1 MRLETRHAAFIA
13 RHSGTARGALLATA
27 LLTGFA
33 GAQTVEVDPASAIPA
48 THTLVKGWEFDVDG
62 VLDGWFGTGYT
73 GLTVA
78 GGKVTGTIST
88 DDSQFTNNT
97 FTPLT
102 LGYSTIVEYA
112 LTVDPL
118 AAASSGGTFF
128 WGDFSGGIAGSRGRG
143 VPAIDN
149 NAPRVVRVTFSGGVK
164 NLNQLRIDPAS
175 AGFNKT
181 ASFDYI
187 RVYHYQPASF
197 GAVTLNAS
205 DPDSTSSVNSAG
217 GWDNFVPPT
226 TENNYFTGAFQL
238 RTPANTLLYPFGGS
252 ALSVDP
258 GGSILFKGI
267 GSLEVRQLTLAG
279 GSLMQGDTGTAA
291 PNNTARLYVPD
302 GISVTAASSIDAVAA
317 NRNIEI
323 NGSLTGSSALNVK
336 SATAPAAAQSGGQ
349 VILRTDS
356 SGYTGALTVEANA
369 WLDLDHDNAVAGAA
383 VTANAGAMVRRVGAD
398 ANGTTTAASWA
409 LSGRGTTVGND
420 ATRGALYFTQ
430 NAMTANVTGSISISG
445 AQTRIGSFSAGG
457 ALALDG
463 AITGSGLLE
472 LWGGGGAEGHIQ
484 LFTLNG
490 AATHDGQTDLLA
502 DFGAQTH
509 LKLGGDN
516 RLPTGKKLRMNAT
529 WGPTTPEG
537 AGAFL
542 DLNGFDQTLASIQ
555 LDGSKRKYIRDTSLS
570 GNSTLTLTANTNAFD
585 TNGGNVYIE
594 NVTITHLAG
603 SGDSG
608 ALIDGGGITTLNNA
622 TWNAP
627 FYTSLGIGGNGTLVL
642 NNSTFSFG
650 GELLMA
656 RSGTTGTLTVN
667 ATSLVTTPNFF
678 RIGDSAAGTA
688 TVNLNGGTLASR
700 RFFNSSTGTSTLNLD
715 GGTLRATASN
725 LVDWIE
731 GGANGVTTRLLDGGI
746 TVDSNGFNVNAAA
759 AILEDLVSTGG
770 GLTKTGLG
778 NLILGGD
785 NTYKGPTAVQG
796 GNLIFNGNAT
806 AATGAVSVA
815 ATAGLGGDGTVGGN
829 VTMAVDSKFSWT
841 LANWAAT
848 PSLDVPN
855 FTNNGTAADPLV
867 IVIGE
872 NALANFSETTTTF
885 TLLTASG
892 TFSSPDPAG
901 IMIDDSGFTTG
912 NGTWA
917 VQLTANQLQL
927 VYTAAA
933 ANPYTTWINSFTSI
947 TDPADKLATA
957 DPDDDGS
964 TNLEEF
970 AFAGDPTSGSN
981 NGLRHFEIN
990 GGKLVLTVAV
1000 RSAAVA
1006 AFPAI
1011 GSPLT
1016 ASADGVNYTVAG
1028 SKTLAGFAENVNKLG
1043 TLVLGPLT
1051 TPPTGYSFVTFELDD
1066 AVSGN
1071 AKGFLRAT
1079 AVATP

>member
-1 MRLETRHAAFIA
+1 MKLQTRRPSSATFHP
-13 RHSGTARGALLATA
+13 GTARGALLATA
-27 LLTGFA
+27 LLTGIA
-33 GAQTVEVDPASAIPA
+33 GAQTIEVDPASPIPA
-48 THTLVKGWEFDVDG
+48 THTLIKGWEFDTDG
-62 VLDGWFGTGYT
+62 DLEGWAGNGYT

-78 GGKVTGTIST
+78 GGVVTGTISN
-88 DDSQFTNNT
+88 DDSQFANTT

-118 AAASSGGTFF
+118 AAASTGGTFF
-128 WGDFSGGIAGSRGRG
+128 WGDFSGGIAGSRGRA

-149 NAPRVVRVTFSGGVK
+149 NAPRIVRVTFPGGVK
-164 NLNQLRIDPAS
+164 NLSQLRIDPTS

-181 ASFDYI
+181 ATFDYV
-187 RVYHYQPASF
+187 RVYHYQPETF
-197 GAVTLNAS
+197 GTVTLTAS
-205 DPDSTSSVNSAG
+205 DAGGTSSVTSGA
-217 GWDNFVPPT
+217 GWDNFIPPT

-238 RTPANTLLYPFGGS
+238 RTPANTQLHPFGGS
-252 ALSVDP
+252 ALSVDA

-302 GISVTAASSIDAVAA
+302 GINVTAASSLDAVGA

-323 NGSLTGSSALNVK
+323 VGSLSGSSALNVK
-336 SATAPAAAQSGGQ
+336 SGAAPGAGQSGGQ
-349 VILRTDS
+349 IVLRSDN
-356 SGYTGALTVEANA
+356 SGYTGPLTVETNA

-383 VTANAGAMVRRVGAD
+383 VTANAGAMIRRVAAD

-409 LSGRGTTVGND
+409 LSGRGTTAGTD
-420 ATRGALYFTQ
+420 ASRGALYFSH
-430 NAMTANVTGSISISG
+430 NGLNANVAGDVAISG
-445 AQTRIGSFSAGG
+445 AQTRIGTYSAGS
-457 ALALDG
+457 ALSLDG
-463 AITGSGLLE
+463 AITGTGTLE

-490 AATHDGQTDLLA
+490 ASTHDGQTDLLA
-502 DFGAQTH
+502 DFGSQTH
-509 LKLGGDN
+509 LKLGGDD
-516 RLPTGKKLRMNAT
+516 RLPTNRKLRMNAT
-529 WGPTTPEG
+529 WGPTTAEG

-555 LDGSKRKYIRDTSLS
+555 LDGSKRKIIRDTSLS

-585 TNGGNVYIE
+585 TNDGGNVYIE
-594 NVTITHLAG
+594 GVTLTHLAG
-603 SGDSG
+603 AADSG
-608 ALIDGGGITTLNNA
+608 ALIDGGGIVTLTDA

-627 FYTSLGIGGNGTLVL
+627 FYTSLGNGGNGTLVL
-642 NNSTFSFG
+642 VNSTFSFG

-656 RSGTTGTLTVN
+656 RNNTTGTLTVD

-678 RIGDSAAGTA
+678 RIGGSAAGSA
-688 TVNLNGGTLASR
+688 IVNLNGGTLAAS
-700 RFFNSSTGTSTLNLD
+700 RFFNDSTGTSTLNLD
-715 GGTLRATASN
+715 GGTLRATGNN

-731 GGANGVTTRLLDGGI
+731 GGANGVTTNLLDGGI
-746 TVDSNGFNVNAAA
+746 TIDSNGFNVNAAA

-770 GLTKTGLG
+770 GLVKNGAG
-778 NLILGGD
+778 NLLLSGD
-785 NTYKGPTAVQG
+785 NTYKGATDVQG
-796 GNLIFNGNAT
+796 GNLIVNGNSS

-829 VTMAVDSKFSWT
+829 VTMAAGSRFSWT
-841 LANWAAT
+841 LADWAAA
-848 PSLDVPN
+848 PSLDVPD

-872 NALANFSETTTTF
+872 NALANFSETNTTF

-901 IMIDDSGFTTG
+901 IVVDSSAFTSG
-912 NGTWA
+912 NGTWD
-917 VQLTANQLQL
+917 VQVAGNQLQL
-927 VYTAAA
+927 VYTAGTAS
-933 ANPYTTWINSFTSI
+933 PYTTWINSFPAL

-957 DPDDDGS
+957 DPDNDGS
-964 TNLEEF
+964 TNFEEF
-970 AFAGDPTSGSN
+970 AFAGDPASGSN
-981 NGLRHFEIN
+981 NGLRHFEIT
-990 GGKLVLTVAV
+990 GDKLVLTVAV
-1000 RSAAVA
+1000 RTGAVA
-1006 AFPAI
+1006 AFPAV

-1043 TLVLGPLT
+1043 SVVLGPLT

-1066 AVSGN
+1066 AVSAN

-1079 AVATP
+1079 AAP

>member
-1 MRLETRHAAFIA
+1 MKLETRHP
-13 RHSGTARGALLATA
+13 SNARGALLATA

-33 GAQTVEVDPASAIPA
+33 GAQTVEVDPASPIPA
-48 THTLVKGWEFDVDG
+48 THTLVKGWEFNTDG
-62 VLDGWFGTGYT
+62 DLEGWAGNGYT

-78 GGKVTGTIST
+78 GGVVTGTIT
-88 DDSQFTNNT
+88 NDDSQFSNTT
-97 FTPLT
+97 FTALT

-118 AAASSGGTFF
+118 AAASTGGTFF
-128 WGDFSGGIAGSRGRG
+128 WGDFSGGIAGSRGRV

-149 NAPRVVRVTFSGGVK
+149 NTPRIVRVTFPGGVK
-164 NLNQLRIDPAS
+164 NLNQLRIDPTS

-181 ASFDYI
+181 ATFDYV
-187 RVYHYQPASF
+187 RVYHYQPESF
-197 GAVTLNAS
+197 GTVTLTAS
-205 DPDSTSSVNSAG
+205 DAGGTSSVTSGA

-226 TENNYFTGAFQL
+226 TDNNYFTGAFQL
-238 RTPANTLLYPFGGS
+238 RTPANTQLHPFGGS
-252 ALSVDP
+252 ALSVDA
-258 GGSILFKGI
+258 GGSVLFKGI

-302 GISVTAASSIDAVAA
+302 GISVTAASSLDAVGVS
-317 NRNIEI
+317 RNIEI
-323 NGSLTGSSALNVK
+323 VGSLSGTAALNVK
-336 SATAPAAAQSGGQ
+336 SAVAPSGSLTGGQ
-349 VILRTDS
+349 IILRSDS
-356 SGYTGALTVEANA
+356 TGYTGALTVEANA

-383 VTANAGAMVRRVGAD
+383 VTANAGGMIRRVATD

-409 LSGRGTTVGND
+409 LSGRGTTAGAD
-420 ATRGALYFTQ
+420 ASRGALYFTHNGL
-430 NAMTANVTGSISISG
+430 NANLTGNITISG
-445 AQTRIGSFSAGG
+445 AQTRIGTYSAGS

-463 AITGSGLLE
+463 AIGGSGTLE

-509 LKLGGDN
+509 LKLGGDD
-516 RLPTGKKLRMNAT
+516 RLPTGKKLRMSAT
-529 WGPTTPEG
+529 YGPVTPEG

-555 LDGSKRKYIRDTSLS
+555 LDGTKRKYIRDTSLS
-570 GNSTLTLTANTNAFD
+570 SNSTLTLTAANNAFD

-594 NVTITHLAG
+594 GVTITHLAPNA
-603 SGDSG
+603 DSG
-608 ALIDGGGITTLNNA
+608 AQIDGGGNVTLNNA

-627 FYTSLGIGGNGTLVL
+627 FYTSLGNGDNGTLILV
-642 NNSTFSFG
+642 NSTFSFG
-650 GELLMA
+650 GELLMGRNGKA
-656 RSGTTGTLTVN
+656 GTLTVDAN
-667 ATSLVTTPNFF
+667 SLVTSPNFI

-688 TVNLNGGTLASR
+688 TVNLNGGTLASK

-715 GGTLRATASN
+715 GGTLRATGSN

-731 GGANGVTTRLLDGGI
+731 GGANGVTTNLLDGGI
-746 TVDSNGFNVNAAA
+746 TINSNGFNVNAAA
-759 AILEDLVSTGG
+759 AIVEDLVSTGG
-770 GLTKTGLG
+770 GLVKTGAG
-778 NLILGGD
+778 NLVLGGD
-785 NTYKGPTAVQG
+785 NTYKGATAVQG
-796 GNLIFNGNAT
+796 GNLLVNGNSS

-829 VTMAVDSKFSWT
+829 VTMATGSKFSWT
-841 LANWAAT
+841 LADWAAA

-855 FTNNGTAADPLV
+855 FTNDGTAADPLV

-872 NALANFSETTTTF
+872 NALANFSETNTTF

-901 IMIDDSGFTTG
+901 IVVDSSAFASG

-917 VQLTANQLQL
+917 VQVTGNQLQL
-927 VYTAAA
+927 VYTAGTAS
-933 ANPYTTWINSFTSI
+933 PYTTWINSFPAL
-947 TDPADKLATA
+947 TDPADKVATA
-957 DPDDDGS
+957 DPDNDGS

-970 AFAGDPTSGSN
+970 AFAGDPASGSN
-981 NGLRHFEIN
+981 NGLRHSEIT
-990 GGKLVLTVAV
+990 GDKLVLTVAV
-1000 RSAAVA
+1000 RTGAVA
-1006 AFPAI
+1006 AFPAV
-1011 GSPLT
+1011 GSPLI

-1043 TLVLGPLT
+1043 SVVLGPLT

-1079 AVATP
+1079 AAP